1 MWMAADL
8 KSNLPTA
15 FLAKGKSK
23 EDDNEGSSFS

>member
-8 KSNLPTA
+8 KCNLA

-23 EDDNEGSSFS
+23 EDDNESSSFC